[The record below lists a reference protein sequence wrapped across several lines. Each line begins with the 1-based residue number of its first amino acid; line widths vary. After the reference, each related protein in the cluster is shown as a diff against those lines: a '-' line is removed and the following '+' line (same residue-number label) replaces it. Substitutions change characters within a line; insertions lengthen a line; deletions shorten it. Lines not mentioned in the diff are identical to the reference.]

1 MQFEAFL
8 RERYIMEYVL
18 IFLGTL
24 SDEVLT
30 RQCPCLGLSI
40 HGVYVGAWRIRR
52 LQTEIGVHRNL
63 PRFGPPEGKDLHPA
77 CLILYCL
84 YSCSCYNGAQ
94 MRSGYDR
101 KRDGV
106 C

>member
-1 MQFEAFL
+1 L
-8 RERYIMEYVL
+8 MEPVNPW
-18 IFLGTL
+18 IQRP
-24 SDEVLT
+24 SSPRSAPIDEVLT

-40 HGVYVGAWRIRR
+40 HGAYVGAWQIRR
-52 LQTEIGVHRNL
+52 LQTEIGVHTNL
-63 PRFGPPEGKDLHPA
+63 PGFGPLEGKDLHPA

-84 YSCSCYNGAQ
+84 YSWSCYNGAH
-94 MRSGYDR
+94 MGSGYGR